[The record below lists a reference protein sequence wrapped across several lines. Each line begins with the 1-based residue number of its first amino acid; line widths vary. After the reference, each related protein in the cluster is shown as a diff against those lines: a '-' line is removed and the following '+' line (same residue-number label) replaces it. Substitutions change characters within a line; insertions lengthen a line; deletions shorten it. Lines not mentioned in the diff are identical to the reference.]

1 MKLSTEIFT
10 RQTKW
15 LQDCQ
20 QEIKQKLLSTLSF
33 MEQETLRSDQSWTE
47 LSETVQN
54 LRQSSLRTRLLL
66 EHYEKELEMLLQ
78 EATFLDLMDV
88 SSTSDRNTQR

>member
-1 MKLSTEIFT
+1 MKLSMEIFT

-88 SSTSDRNTQR
+88 SSTLDRNTQR

>member
-10 RQTKW
+10 RQTNW
-15 LQDCQ
+15 LLGCQ

-33 MEQETLRSDQSWTE
+33 MEQETLRSDQSLME
-47 LSETVQN
+47 LNETVQN

-66 EHYEKELEMLLQ
+66 DHYERELEMLLQ
-78 EATFLDLMDV
+78 EATFLDLMGENY
-88 SSTSDRNTQR
+88 TSDRNTLH